1 MKKKLIIIAIIIL
14 GAVFARFIYSSI
26 ISSLKKKAMINRPAP
41 QVTIETVKDKEVLE
55 SFDVPGRVVSKY
67 QVSIIA
73 RVSGYLQKS
82 YFKEGD
88 YVKAGDVLFLIEPVE
103 FKNANNVAGANVK
116 NIEAQLV
123 YADKQLKRAEELVR
137 QDYIS
142 KSRYDEILANKN
154 ALEAQLQAAK
164 SNFAD
169 TKRQLNYTELKAPV
183 DGRVGIIDVTVG
195 NYVSSSSGSLT
206 TINSTNPIYVTF
218 PLSSEQY
225 ANLSSIDKNANEK
238 RKVELY
244 FTNGKKYNYD
254 GVQDFLDN
262 KVDQTTGTV
271 TMRATFQN
279 PENKLLHG
287 EFVNLKLYS
296 NSKVK
301 IPVVPIKAVQENQEG
316 KFIYVMNDKNL
327 PQLTYIKV
335 NGQIGNDWIVT
346 NGVQAGDKIIVDG
359 ILNVIPNS
367 PVQIISDSKTK

>member
-14 GAVFARFIYSSI
+14 GTVFARFIYSSI
-26 ISSLKKKAMINRPAP
+26 ISSLKKKAMVNRPAP
-41 QVTIETVKDKEVLE
+41 QVTIETIKDKEVLE

-244 FTNGKKYNYD
+244 FTNGQKYNYD

-316 KFIYVMNDKNL
+316 KFIYVMNNKNL

-335 NGQIGNDWIVT
+335 NGQIGDDWIVT
-346 NGVQAGDKIIVDG
+346 DGVQAGDKIIVDG

-367 PVQIISDSKTK
+367 PVQIVSNSKTK

>member
-1 MKKKLIIIAIIIL
+1 MKKKLIIIVIIIL
-14 GAVFARFIYSSI
+14 GAVFSRFLYSAIVSY
-26 ISSLKKKAMINRPAP
+26 LKKEAKSNRPAP
-41 QVTIETVKDKEVLE
+41 KVSIETIKDKDIYQT
-55 SFDVPGRVVSKY
+55 FDVPGRVVSKY

-103 FKNANNVAGANVK
+103 FKNANSVAGANVK

-123 YADKQLKRAEELVR
+123 YAEKQLKRAEDLVR

-169 TKRQLNYTELKAPV
+169 TKRQLNYTQLKAPV

-195 NYVSSSSGSLT
+195 NYVSFSSGSLT

-225 ANLSSIDKNANEK
+225 SNLSSVDKNANEK

-244 FTNGKKYNYD
+244 FTNGKKYDYD

-262 KVDQTTGTV
+262 KVEQTTGTV

-296 NSKVK
+296 NSKIK

-316 KFIYVMNDKNL
+316 KFVYILDDKNL

-335 NGQIGNDWIVT
+335 NGQIGNYWVVT
-346 NGVQAGDKIIVDG
+346 DGLNIGDKVVVDG
-359 ILNVIPNS
+359 ILNVVPNA
-367 PVQIISDSKTK
+367 PVQIISNSESK